1 MKKAFIG
8 FGMLVVCVVCVL
20 CWVKLFNRPTAT
32 TSPCIIN
39 IVNRDTHGNME
50 CISLSLTD
58 YNDISS
64 YTVHYTVN
72 DDFTRTGI
80 VDDIKFNEMY
90 TYINQFCVITEKH
103 RNATGSSVHD
113 FAVGEWDYNTGRPTG
128 IGNKYINIF
137 YYPNVDDPNYTYV
150 FEGYI
155 TVSDPDFDM
164 IFNKAK
170 EIGKTLPI
178 EAGSISVKTNY
189 PGYGFYQTYSLHD
202 VGHGQFGFD
211 WGESE
216 GFQKC
221 SGTIKENRAKKI
233 IDYLNTLT
241 YSDGHTVAKFHS
253 SGYND
258 KGVLVENERPERY
271 IIVCGDTY
279 IIDNDALNWLI
290 CEGFSIMS
298 DISDSVKYDE

>member
-8 FGMLVVCVVCVL
+8 FGMFVVCVVCVL
-20 CWVKLFNRPTAT
+20 CWVKLFNIPTAT
-32 TSPCIIN
+32 PIIVN
-39 IVNRDTHGNME
+39 IVNCDIYGNSE
-50 CISLSLTD
+50 CISFSLNNT
-58 YNDISS
+58 SS
-64 YTVHYTVN
+64 YAVN
-72 DDFTRTGI
+72 DDFARTGS

-103 RNATGSSVHD
+103 RNATGSTVHD
-113 FAVGEWDYNTGRPTG
+113 FAVGEWDYNTRRPTD

-137 YYPNVDDPNYTYV
+137 YSPNTNNMNYSYV
-150 FEGYI
+150 YESYI

-178 EAGSISVKTNY
+178 EASSISVTTNY
-189 PGYGFYQTYSLHD
+189 PGYGFYQAYSLNNY
-202 VGHGQFGFD
+202 GSGQFMFD
-211 WGESE
+211 WVESE
-216 GFQKC
+216 GFRKC
-221 SGTIKENRAKKI
+221 SGTITENRAKKI

-241 YSDGHTVAKFHS
+241 YSDDHTVAKFHS
-253 SGYND
+253 SEYND

-271 IIVCGDTY
+271 IMVCGNTY

-290 CEGFSIMS
+290 CEGSTIMY
-298 DISDSVKYDE
+298 DISDSVKNI

>member
-1 MKKAFIG
+1 MKKTFIG
-8 FGMLVVCVVCVL
+8 FGMFVVCVVCVL
-20 CWVKLFNRPTAT
+20 GGVKLFNRPTFT
-32 TSPCIIN
+32 TAPWIIN
-39 IVNRDTHGNME
+39 IVNCDTYGNME

-113 FAVGEWDYNTGRPTG
+113 FAVDEWDYNTGRPTG

-137 YYPNVDDPNYTYV
+137 YIPNVDDPNYTYV

-178 EAGSISVKTNY
+178 EASSICVRTKY
-189 PGYGFYQTYSLHD
+189 PGYGFYQTYELRKFGSE
-202 VGHGQFGFD
+202 QFIFE
-211 WGESE
+211 WFESE
-216 GFQKC
+216 GSCKC
-221 SGTIKENRAKKI
+221 SGTITEDRAKKI
-233 IDYLNTLT
+233 VDYLNTLT
-241 YSDGHTVAKFHS
+241 YSDDHAVAKFNS

-258 KGVLVENERPERY
+258 KGVLVENEKPERY
-271 IIVCGDTY
+271 IMVCGDTY
-279 IIDNDALNWLI
+279 IVDNDALNWLI
-290 CEGFSIMS
+290 CEGSTIMC
-298 DISDSVKYDE
+298 DISDSLKN